1 MTDTTQGRS
10 DAEVLVQVLG
20 RLGVGQTLR
29 LRRSGPGVGV
39 EVHARS
45 DGSLE
50 VPAEVLG
57 GLFGGSEGG
66 PHVLLARHRS
76 AELAELLV
84 AAVDDL
90 ELVTSS
96 ILDASGVERLLDGT
110 GARADVTEG
119 VLDRWDLPL
128 IEQVRRYLAQ
138 RFALPL
144 SELPVASHGSLF
156 IGIGRLPVAI
166 DVLESPRCLRVVA
179 GIVHDVHVAVP
190 GDASVVD
197 TLDLVLHRLDRGEG
211 LVRLRYHGSTVYAV
225 VVLPAPTFMGQHLE
239 AALAAIVSTDVHRTA
254 DQVARR
260 FGGEAWFRARSR
272 ERSGERSRPE
282 PSHVIDPEQLR
293 QPDDPD
299 RPDDHDRPD
308 GPDRPDD
315 PTPHDPE
322 EDH

>member
-29 LRRSGPGVGV
+29 LRRSGPGAGV
-39 EVHARS
+39 EVHARN

-128 IEQVRRYLAQ
+128 IDQVRRYLAQ

-144 SELPVASHGSLF
+144 SELTVASNGSLF

-166 DVLESPRCLRVVA
+166 DVLHAPRQLRVVA
-179 GIVHDVHVAVP
+179 TIVHDVGVDVGADVGVDVGVDVAVEP
-190 GDASVVD
+190 SDA
-197 TLDLVLHRLDRGEG
+197 LDLALHRLDRGEG
-211 LVRLRYHGSTVYAV
+211 LVRLRHHGHRVYAV

-239 AALAAIVSTDVHRTA
+239 AALAAIGSMDVHHAA
-254 DQVARR
+254 DALARE
-260 FGGEAWFRARSR
+260 FGGEAWFRKRY
-272 ERSGERSRPE
+272 RPD

-293 QPDDPD
+293 QPDDPTQN
-299 RPDDHDRPD
+299 
-308 GPDRPDD
+308 D

-322 EDH
+322 EDHR